1 MPETPKDGAPE
12 RVEQLDFADTAAAV
26 AKLLEV
32 PPESALD
39 LRALNDALSDA
50 FNQDLPDVGAVHED
64 VPINDHLR
72 TTVVVPEGSGP
83 FPVLLYVHGGAWVAG
98 GPRHYAKLS
107 RRFAEAGFLTF
118 VIDYR
123 LAPEHPFPAGWQ
135 DCVDAARWVAREC
148 GRWGGDGSR
157 LAIGGDSAGANLSA
171 AVVPALASSEVRLKA
186 IVLIYGAFD
195 FEMMLNRPAH
205 SEVDE
210 RLNLA
215 NRIAAEAYLGDD
227 IETLVS
233 DPRVSPIHDLSG
245 MPPAHIVVG
254 AEDALVPQSE
264 ALVRKLEAAGLEHEY
279 FCDPHMPHGYLQMEM
294 LPPSAPAL
302 ARIVAFL
309 TRHLALG
316 EGRQGR

>member
-1 MPETPKDGAPE
+1 MTSFPRDSDADGIGHLDFTDTASVVARLLELHPET
-12 RVEQLDFADTAAAV
+12 
-26 AKLLEV
+26 
-32 PPESALD
+32 ALD
-39 LRALNDALSDA
+39 LRAMNDMLSEV
-50 FNQDLPDVGAVHED
+50 FNRDLPDVGAVHDD
-64 VPINDHLR
+64 VPINDHVS
-72 TTVVVPEGSGP
+72 TSIVVPQGRGP
-83 FPVLLYVHGGAWVAG
+83 FPVLVYIHGGAWVAG

-118 VIDYR
+118 VIGYR

-135 DCVDAARWVAREC
+135 DCIDAVGWVAREC
-148 GRWGGDGSR
+148 GTWGGDASR

-171 AVVPALASSEVRLKA
+171 AIVPALASSEASLKA

-205 SEVDE
+205 SEADH

-227 IETLVS
+227 LQRLVA
-233 DPRVSPIHDLSG
+233 DPRVSPIHDILM

-254 AEDALVPQSE
+254 AEDALVPQSD

-279 FCDPHMPHGYLQMEM
+279 FIDEHMPHGYLQMEM
-294 LPPSAPAL
+294 LPQCGPAL

-309 TRHLALG
+309 D
-316 EGRQGR
+316 RQFRRDA

>member
-1 MPETPKDGAPE
+1 MPASAGDGATG
-12 RVEQLDFADTAAAV
+12 RVDQLDFADTAAAL

-32 PPESALD
+32 PPETALD

-50 FNQDLPDVGAVHED
+50 FNQDPPDVGAVHED
-64 VPINDHLR
+64 VPVNGHLR

-205 SEVDE
+205 GEADE

-227 IETLVS
+227 IEQLVA
-233 DPRVSPIHDLSG
+233 DPRVSPIHDVSG

-264 ALVRKLEAAGLEHEY
+264 ALVRKLEAAGVEHEY

-309 TRHLALG
+309 TRCLALG